1 MSDTEQQGD
10 NHKVPA
16 GRPEKS
22 ATAAAESAA
31 EAAAG
36 TADAAVDAEAAAAER
51 ATDGSD
57 SQGVAADGRSPING
71 LSQAAG
77 EAAQR
82 AGVAAQRAG
91 VAAQRAGEVLTDV
104 AGDVASTVS
113 AHAPAV
119 IDASRAT
126 AGIAAREVKSASS
139 ENLVLGT
146 VFSSGLTF
154 GLMLARAPRVV
165 VLLAL
170 TPVVVFGANLIGRRN
185 GRGPRSND
193 TMASKTA
200 AKTTT
205 GSRRGKTSVN

>member
-1 MSDTEQQGD
+1 MSDTEQQD
-10 NHKVPA
+10 TNHKQPA
-16 GRPEKS
+16 SKTAKS
-22 ATAAAESAA
+22 ASAAGESAA
-31 EAAAG
+31 ATVSEAV
-36 TADAAVDAEAAAAER
+36 DAAVDTATTAVDE
-51 ATDGSD
+51 ATDGPSTD
-57 SQGVAADGRSPING
+57 GAATDAHSAIDG

-126 AGIAAREVKSASS
+126 AGIAAREVRSASS

-146 VFSSGLTF
+146 VFSSGLAF
-154 GLMLARAPRVV
+154 GLMLARAPRVL

-170 TPVVVFGANLIGRRN
+170 TPVVVFGANLVGRRN
-185 GRGPRSND
+185 NRGPKSAAPS
-193 TMASKTA
+193 TAGKPA
-200 AKTTT
+200 AKAD
-205 GSRRGKTSVN
+205 GALKGKSSAD